1 MCVVCFETNI
11 PHHQLCFTDAGIV
24 SARIHHVVVG
34 PLHTEHASWMLAG
47 SLVDLSGRIHVPHD
61 DASIHRSRHK
71 SSALRR
77 PTDRRNGAL
86 MSQPLARH
94 HRLVFSD
101 LPHFD
106 FTPGVAH
113 GDEAIVR
120 RDSQRVDS
128 RSVVLQ
134 LVRSH
139 GARKANAFFAQLV
152 HFHVLTS
159 VLLQRHTLRL
169 STLRH
174 PDCQQSVIRY
184 VCGVGLG
191 RKCQRLDELMLS
203 EQIDMSRWN
212 ALKKR
217 YLSETTAAWSPAQR
231 TVSGCSS
238 SFTALS
244 SWSESRS
251 VKRTVSSLRVRLGDR
266 THHPIDTHTPLDSTA
281 PLQFPLWCY
290 TSSRLPKATV
300 TRRPRPCVHSITRPS
315 LPPVNTLP
323 ISRE

>member
-128 RSVVLQ
+128 YSVVLQ
-134 LVRSH
+134 LMRSH

-152 HFHVLTS
+152 HFHILTS
-159 VLLQRHTLRL
+159 VFLRRKQCACFHCPTSGHESPDLPIQSEKHSRHNR
-169 STLRH
+169 
-174 PDCQQSVIRY
+174 
-184 VCGVGLG
+184 
-191 RKCQRLDELMLS
+191 
-203 EQIDMSRWN
+203 SRTSFF
-212 ALKKR
+212 R
-217 YLSETTAAWSPAQR
+217 
-231 TVSGCSS
+231 GCSS
-238 SFTALS
+238 LS
-244 SWSESRS
+244 
-251 VKRTVSSLRVRLGDR
+251 KA
-266 THHPIDTHTPLDSTA
+266 HT
-281 PLQFPLWCY
+281 
-290 TSSRLPKATV
+290 R
-300 TRRPRPCVHSITRPS
+300 S
-315 LPPVNTLP
+315 LPS
-323 ISRE
+323 ISML

>member
-106 FTPGVAH
+106 FAPCVAH
-113 GDEAIVR
+113 SDEAIVQ

-128 RSVVLQ
+128 HSVILQ

-139 GARKANAFFAQLV
+139 GARMQSECILRAA
-152 HFHVLTS
+152 
-159 VLLQRHTLRL
+159 RTL
-169 STLRH
+169 
-174 PDCQQSVIRY
+174 P
-184 VCGVGLG
+184 
-191 RKCQRLDELMLS
+191 
-203 EQIDMSRWN
+203 
-212 ALKKR
+212 
-217 YLSETTAAWSPAQR
+217 
-231 TVSGCSS
+231 
-238 SFTALS
+238 
-244 SWSESRS
+244 
-251 VKRTVSSLRVRLGDR
+251 R
-266 THHPIDTHTPLDSTA
+266 THAGP
-281 PLQFPLWCY
+281 FPQKAMRLF
-290 TSSRLPKATV
+290 SLSHIRSR
-300 TRRPRPCVHSITRPS
+300 
-315 LPPVNTLP
+315 
-323 ISRE
+323 ISRPPDTI